1 VKNLQHVI
9 FFLTILAC
17 IYRCNK
23 LKVLDENF
31 RAPEI
36 TATMP
41 VDTVPP
47 SISAGISFS
56 GVAPDNLMVHWGVAT
71 DNVDTAATLQYKL
84 VIDLG
89 DISNI
94 NTLAL
99 ADAKIGADVL
109 LDWTAAATS
118 FPVSGLQPNK
128 TYYFAVLVRDA
139 AANKTLY
146 TPALQATLPQGTIDA
161 NFDPGQGASALVRVI
176 QLQTDGKILIGGD
189 FTSYNST
196 TRKYGARVNTDGT
209 LDTSFNPGT
218 VSGSITAFTLQS
230 DGKIIIGGAFTS
242 YYGYAAN
249 SIVRAIADGS
259 IDLTFNTGTGA
270 NNVVY
275 ATLVQSDGKIVIA
288 GNFTTYNGAS
298 RNRIARLNTDGTLDT
313 TFDPGTGADDI
324 VMALAQQS
332 DGKIYIGGNFNT
344 YNGIARSLIARL
356 NTDGSVDPIFDSGSN
371 NKGGVNKL
379 ALQSDG
385 KILMTGT
392 IWQYKGSGS
401 NGIIRALTN
410 GSFDSTFG
418 STYCNGSIDNLLV
431 QSDGKIIIAC
441 NYFVSSTPRTNIA
454 RFNSDGSIDA
464 AWDIG
469 TGGENAVLGL
479 AQQSDG
485 KILVGGSFTSY
496 NSTPRNGIVRLW

>member
-1 VKNLQHVI
+1 M
-9 FFLTILAC
+9 LAC
-17 IYRCNK
+17 IDRCNK
-23 LKVLDENF
+23 LEVLDVNF

-56 GVAPDNLMVHWGVAT
+56 GVAPDSLMVHWGVAS
-71 DNVDTAATLQYKL
+71 DNVDAAATLQYKL
-84 VIDLG
+84 VVDTG
-89 DISNI
+89 GVSNI

-99 ADAKIGADVL
+99 AEAKIGADVL
-109 LDWTAAATS
+109 LDWSTATTS
-118 FPVSGLQPNK
+118 FAVVSLQPWM
-128 TYYFAVLVRDA
+128 TYHFAVLVRDA

-146 TPALQATLPQGTIDA
+146 TPVSQTTLPHGTVDTS
-161 NFDPGQGASALVRVI
+161 FDPGQGTSAIIRVI
-176 QLQTDGKILIGGD
+176 QLQSDGKILIGGD
-189 FTSYNST
+189 FISYNGT
-196 TRKYGARVNTDGT
+196 TRNRAARLNSDAT

-218 VSGSITAFTLQS
+218 VNGSITTYALQN
-230 DGKIIIGGAFTS
+230 DGKIIVGGAFTS
-242 YYGYAAN
+242 YYGYAVN
-249 SIVRAIADGS
+249 RIVRALADGS
-259 IDLTFNTGTGA
+259 IDLAFNPGTGA
-270 NNVVY
+270 DNVVY

-288 GNFTTYNGAS
+288 GNFTTYNGTS
-298 RNRIARLNTDGTLDT
+298 RNRIARINSNATLDT

-332 DGKIYIGGNFNT
+332 DGKIFIGGHFNT
-344 YNGIARSLIARL
+344 YNGIARSRIARL
-356 NTDGSVDPIFDSGSN
+356 NTDGSVDSTFDSGSDN
-371 NKGGVNKL
+371 RGDVNKL
-379 ALQSDG
+379 ALQNDG

-401 NGIIRALTN
+401 NSILSVLPD
-410 GSFDSTFG
+410 GSFDVQFG
-418 STYCNGSIDNLLV
+418 STFCASSIDNLSL

-441 NYFVSSTPRTNIA
+441 NYYVGGTPRINIA
-454 RFNSDGSIDA
+454 RLNSDGSIDT

-496 NSTPRNGIVRLW
+496 NGTPRNGIV